1 MEWHSLIE
9 GVVAA
14 TILGI
19 GKMLFDMRG
28 SLIKVAT
35 IIGEVKSTE
44 LPGIKQDLSDTRDQL
59 YSVRDT
65 LIQHI
70 SKGH

>member
-19 GKMLFDMRG
+19 GKMLFDMRNTLT
-28 SLIKVAT
+28 SVAT
-35 IIGEVKSTE
+35 VISEVKTTE
-44 LPGIKQDLSDTRDQL
+44 LPDIKQDISDTREQL
-59 YSVRDT
+59 YDVRDT

>member
-19 GKMLFDMRG
+19 GKMLFDMRNT
-28 SLIKVAT
+28 LTRVAT
-35 IIGEVKSTE
+35 VISEVKTTE
-44 LPGIKQDLSDTRDQL
+44 LPDIKQDISDTREQL
-59 YSVRDT
+59 YDVRDT